1 MKSNNP
7 ARERLIFALDV
18 GENLAGALEW
28 VSLLKD
34 HVGLF
39 KVGKEAFTR
48 FGPAIV
54 EEIAS
59 RGGRVFL
66 DLKFHDIPNTTAR
79 AVEAAMKMPL
89 AMLNLHALGGS
100 TMMREA
106 VEAAITLSRKEGIQ
120 LPLILAV
127 TVLTSLNDRDV
138 EDLGFASNTDSLV
151 KRLALMA
158 RDSGVSGVVASARDV
173 APLRKLCGDDFII
186 VTPGIRMEGEL
197 SGDDQKRTLT
207 PMEAIAAGADYI
219 VAGRPIRTSPDP
231 VKAAVS
237 ITEEIS
243 KGLLAK
249 KQATP

>member
-18 GENLAGALEW
+18 GDDLEDALEW

-34 HVGLF
+34 HVGIF

-100 TMMREA
+100 AMMRQA
-106 VEAAITLSRKEGIQ
+106 VEAAGTLSRNEGTP

-127 TVLTSLNDRDV
+127 TVLTSLNDADV
-138 EDLGFASNTDSLV
+138 EALGFASNTDSLV

-158 RDSGVSGVVASARDV
+158 RDCGVPGVVASARDV
-173 APLRKLCGDDFII
+173 APLRTLCGDDFVI
-186 VTPGIRMEGEL
+186 VTPGIRMEGDV

-219 VAGRPIRTSPDP
+219 VVGRPIRTSPDP
-231 VKAAVS
+231 VKAAVF
-237 ITEEIS
+237 IAGEIS
-243 KGLLAK
+243 KGLAK
-249 KQATP
+249 KQENS